1 MNSTTRR
8 HFLRTCSAAAGA
20 GLLQACGT
28 GTTTTPQTKTTS
40 TAVKAKTVQPK
51 QPHPPRSGDNLLRVV
66 APSGFAEDPNRVTT
80 GLTRLYNAGFTV
92 TNQQAGS
99 RRYQRFA
106 GSDAQRAA
114 DFQDVASGRVET
126 PKVLMGLRGGYGA
139 ARILPQIDFAS
150 LGARMRERGT
160 LFFGFSDVC
169 AIQLAL
175 LAKGNMMSF
184 AGPMVYSEFGKAAPS
199 VFTMDSFIRGTTNN
213 VNIVDVPTIQRADV
227 NVEGTLWGGNLSV
240 LASLAGSPYMPDI
253 QGGILFIE
261 DVGEQPYRIERML
274 NTLYLAGVLQ
284 KQRAIVFGDFRM
296 GTIRDIY
303 DSSYDFPSVVS
314 QIQRTIRV
322 PVLTGFPFGHIANKS
337 TFPLGAHAKIR
348 SSGNGGYSV
357 TFSGYPTLNAA
368 TLNLNSLLPPPVT
381 FGNYVPVGNG
391 ATEEVLE

>member
-1 MNSTTRR
+1 MTWLTSRR
-8 HFLRTCSAAAGA
+8 NLFRTSAAVAGA
-20 GLLQACGT
+20 GILQACSST
-28 GTTTTPQTKTTS
+28 QTVPVKPTTQAAPSQPNRKQT
-40 TAVKAKTVQPK
+40 
-51 QPHPPRSGDNLLRVV
+51 SGNNVLRII
-66 APSGFAEDPNRVTT
+66 ASSGFAPDTARAQA
-80 GLTRLYNAGFTV
+80 GISRLQAAGFAV
-92 TNQQAGS
+92 TNEQAIF

-106 GSDAQRAA
+106 GSDAERIA
-114 DFQDVASGRVET
+114 DVQDVASGRVPT
-126 PKVLMGLRGGYGA
+126 PKVLMGMRGGYGA
-139 ARILPQIDFAS
+139 HRLLQHIDFAS
-150 LGARMRERGT
+150 LGARMREHGT

-169 AIQLAL
+169 ALQLAL
-175 LAKGNMMSF
+175 LARGNWLSF
-184 AGPMVYSEFGKAAPS
+184 AGPMVYSEFGKPQPS
-199 VFTMDSFIRGTTNN
+199 TYTMDSFIRGSTSAGNT
-213 VNIVDVPTIQRADV
+213 VDVPVIQRSDV
-227 NVEGTLWGGNLSV
+227 NAEGTFWGGNLSV

-391 ATEEVLE
+391 TTEEVLE

>member
-40 TAVKAKTVQPK
+40 TTAKAKTVQPK

-114 DFQDVASGRVET
+114 DFQEVASGRVET
-126 PKVLMGLRGGYGA
+126 PKILMGLRGGYGA

-169 AIQLAL
+169 AVQLAL

-184 AGPMVYSEFGKAAPS
+184 AGPMVYSEFGKADPS

-240 LASLAGSPYMPDI
+240 LASLAGTPYMPDI

-261 DVGEQPYRIERML
+261 DVSEQPYRIERML
-274 NTLYLAGVLQ
+274 NTLYLSGVCKTTRHHLRRFPHGHHPRRVRLQ
-284 KQRAIVFGDFRM
+284 LRLLRRRQPHFAHRQDSCVDRLP
-296 GTIRDIY
+296 IRPHHQQNH
-303 DSSYDFPSVVS
+303 F
-314 QIQRTIRV
+314 
-322 PVLTGFPFGHIANKS
+322 
-337 TFPLGAHAKIR
+337 
-348 SSGNGGYSV
+348 
-357 TFSGYPTLNAA
+357 
-368 TLNLNSLLPPPVT
+368 
-381 FGNYVPVGNG
+381 PVGC
-391 ATEEVLE
+391 ACQSPQYRQRRLFRHLQRLSYVEPVRADAQQPAAASYSDLRQHHLPRQHH

>member
-1 MNSTTRR
+1 
-8 HFLRTCSAAAGA
+8 
-20 GLLQACGT
+20 
-28 GTTTTPQTKTTS
+28 
-40 TAVKAKTVQPK
+40 
-51 QPHPPRSGDNLLRVV
+51 
-66 APSGFAEDPNRVTT
+66 
-80 GLTRLYNAGFTV
+80 
-92 TNQQAGS
+92 
-99 RRYQRFA
+99 
-106 GSDAQRAA
+106 
-114 DFQDVASGRVET
+114 
-126 PKVLMGLRGGYGA
+126 
-139 ARILPQIDFAS
+139 
-150 LGARMRERGT
+150 
-160 LFFGFSDVC
+160 
-169 AIQLAL
+169 
-175 LAKGNMMSF
+175 
-184 AGPMVYSEFGKAAPS
+184 MVYSEFGKPQPS
-199 VFTMDSFIRGTTNN
+199 TYTMDSFIRGSTSAGNT
-213 VNIVDVPTIQRADV
+213 VDVPVIQRSDV
-227 NVEGTLWGGNLSV
+227 NAEGTFWGGNLSV

-391 ATEEVLE
+391 TTEEVLE